1 MQRGRFHAERAVLVH
16 GRDSLLLHA
25 ALALGPEIGGEIYV
39 SHAAYKWIRIGNEIK
54 IKISLTCIQEF
65 GKLSSKSVYLK
76 KKKRAIPTLKRNST
90 RRNGGKGERVESNR
104 VASLETLTWEAWP
117 VDVAASS
124 LVPSRLADSRD
135 SCCL

>member
-1 MQRGRFHAERAVLVH
+1 MQNAPSSYMVAILCCCTRLSLWDLKSGVRFTFLTRN
-16 GRDSLLLHA
+16 
-25 ALALGPEIGGEIYV
+25 IY
-39 SHAAYKWIRIGNEIK
+39 YKWIRIGNE

-65 GKLSSKSVYLK
+65 GKLSSKSVCLK
-76 KKKRAIPTLKRNST
+76 KKKRAMPTLKRNST